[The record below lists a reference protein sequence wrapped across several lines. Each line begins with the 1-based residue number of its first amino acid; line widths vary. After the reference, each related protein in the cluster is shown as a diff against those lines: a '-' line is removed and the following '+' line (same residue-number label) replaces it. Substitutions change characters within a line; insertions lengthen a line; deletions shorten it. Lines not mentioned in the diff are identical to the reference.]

1 MSITRKQ
8 NFPITGMLHSTI
20 HVLGTPNI
28 YAANILFKIYICIF
42 NKFFFLKTNL
52 SIMLFHSHTTLFF

>member
-28 YAANILFKIYICIF
+28 YAANILFKVYV
-42 NKFFFLKTNL
+42 
-52 SIMLFHSHTTLFF
+52 FHSKNISSWKQTFH

>member
-28 YAANILFKIYICIF
+28 YAANILFKVYVF
-42 NKFFFLKTNL
+42 STNF
-52 SIMLFHSHTTLFF
+52 SSWKQTFHSCCFIHIVFF